1 MGGKVSDPLA
11 EAMNRLWAKHL
22 PQMLERVETL
32 QKAAESLTKS
42 DLGSD
47 EQLLAAAEAHK
58 LAGVLGTFGLKE
70 GTELAR
76 EAEAL
81 YEGSLAQ
88 NSGAASRLT
97 AVADQLKVMIAK
109 RSGVEPPIDPNN

>member
-1 MGGKVSDPLA
+1 MGETAANPLA

-22 PQMLERVETL
+22 PQMEERVATL
-32 QKAAESLTKS
+32 RKAAQSLANGT
-42 DLGSD
+42 LTEA
-47 EQLLAAAEAHK
+47 EQQQAAADAHK

-81 YEGSLAQ
+81 YESVLDGNSAAAVRLA
-88 NSGAASRLT
+88 S
-97 AVADQLKVMIAK
+97 VAEQLQMMLAN
-109 RSGVEPPIDPNN
+109 RT